1 MQKASLSMLSRTI
14 NPIIKKR
21 AIALHQQGMFDS
33 VLRHPRIPDE
43 PFFHLYVAR
52 TGIDIRATGTDFE
65 SEERALIRVLSE
77 SYERLLW
84 KSDHVLTRATPTLS
98 TPPRNAL
105 LPSMFAGYSKEQQ
118 AQYPF
123 LVQDDGTPL
132 RWIKGANL
140 TGWGSWHCP
149 LQVTSG
155 AYTESMYHDET
166 TREPLIRS
174 TSTNGVASHT
184 SYVGAT
190 LAGLLELIERDAFAI
205 TFANTLAAPRLDI
218 GCVRQHL
225 PRLATIIERFT
236 RSRLRVELILLPTD
250 FPVHV
255 VLACVIDE
263 TGQSQ
268 ALSMGARASF
278 SLETAVEDA
287 LREAAGL
294 RYSLRTTIDLTNP
307 ENANLSPYAVHLRKR
322 LSLWTHMEQ
331 LSTVDFLWSGPYLYP
346 PQQPQPKTPREQLR
360 ILTTYMRSQH
370 MTGCVI
376 DLSHK
381 SPYSCDLH
389 AVQVVVPELQPL
401 QLGDEPPYLGG
412 SRLRK
417 VPHQLGFTPREIL
430 YDYPHPFP

>member
-1 MQKASLSMLSRTI
+1 
-14 NPIIKKR
+14 
-21 AIALHQQGMFDS
+21 MFDS

-52 TGIDIRATGTDFE
+52 TGIDIRATGTDFDN
-65 SEERALIRVLSE
+65 EERALTRVLSE
-77 SYERLLW
+77 SYERFLW
-84 KSDHVLTRATPTLS
+84 KSDHLLSRATPTLS
-98 TPPRNAL
+98 TPPRHAL
-105 LPSMFAGYSKEQQ
+105 LPSVFAGYSKEQR

-123 LVQDDGTPL
+123 LIQDDQVPL

-140 TGWGSWHCP
+140 TGWGSYYCP
-149 LQVTSG
+149 LQVASG
-155 AYTESMYHDET
+155 AYTEHMYYSEQ

-205 TFANTLAAPRLDI
+205 TFAHTLAAPRLSMEY
-218 GCVRQHL
+218 VREHL
-225 PRLATIIERFT
+225 PRLTPIIERFD
-236 RSRLRVELILLPTD
+236 RARLRVELVLLPTD
-250 FPVHV
+250 FPVHI
-255 VLACVIDE
+255 VLACLIDE
-263 TGQSQ
+263 TGTSQ

-294 RYSLRTTIDLTNP
+294 RYSLRTTIDLNNP

-322 LSLWTHMEQ
+322 LSLWARVDQ
-331 LSTVDFLWSGPYLYP
+331 LSTVNFLWGGLYA
-346 PQQPQPKTPREQLR
+346 QPSPHPTYSTPREQLR
-360 ILTTYMRSQH
+360 ALTTYLRSQH

-376 DLSHK
+376 DLSRGSGH
-381 SPYSCDLH
+381 SSDLY
-389 AVQVVVPELQPL
+389 AVQVIVPELQPL

-412 SRLRK
+412 KRLHTLPQR
-417 VPHQLGFTPREIL
+417 LGFTPREVL